1 MSVQGKCSIVKIVDN
16 KIVVNEINTR
26 LLTSS
31 NWDSY
36 QYLFID
42 NVNLQKTPLY
52 VQGILI
58 CIMYNDMWQL
68 AMLMQ
73 MKYSGVSFCLLE
85 QYSIFIETKETLQE
99 LDVNQVLKNY
109 FGVLITLSLHSF
121 SRYTV
126 LYLNQVR
133 GTRPFGQEYNYNPI
147 NSDSC
152 YDCSVDGP
160 DVILPKFLFR
170 QSLDLK
176 YYPKLPNLSLFPD
189 KLKSMPWFK
198 WNQKYMFQ
206 RINIDIDTDERV
218 NVLFVNDPISLGK
231 T

>member
-1 MSVQGKCSIVKIVDN
+1 MSVQEKCSIVKIVDN

-26 LLTSS
+26 QSTSS

-58 CIMYNDMWQL
+58 CIMYNDHWQL

-126 LYLNQVR
+126 LYLNQVS
-133 GTRPFGQEYNYNPI
+133 GSRPFGQEYNYNPI

-160 DVILPKFLFR
+160 DVILPNFFVQTIIRFKI
-170 QSLDLK
+170 
-176 YYPKLPNLSLFPD
+176 LS
-189 KLKSMPWFK
+189 KV
-198 WNQKYMFQ
+198 
-206 RINIDIDTDERV
+206 T
-218 NVLFVNDPISLGK
+218 
-231 T
+231 